1 MPTLDDV
8 GRAAGVSRGTVS
20 NVFNRPQLVRPEL
33 RERVEAAARALGYGG
48 PDPKGRLLKEG
59 KFNAIGFMPPG
70 AYAIAEVIRSPY
82 GRELMLGAALA
93 CDAAGATLSLV
104 NGTDDTRIASIRE
117 ALVDG
122 FILGHTADIE
132 LVASAKRR
140 RLPFVILESD
150 AGPEVNSIRIDARSG
165 AIAAVRHLA
174 GLGHG
179 RFAILSIRR
188 AAGPA
193 IVHMPGKT
201 DRMLTAGFALD
212 QERLDAY
219 REALAEAGLSL
230 DDVPVIETT
239 PGDPQAGAAVFDHCP
254 EATAIMTMSDWQ
266 AITVLGEAA
275 RRGIDV
281 PGHVSVVGFD
291 GTAESAR
298 TTPPLTTVA
307 QDIVGK
313 ARLAAEMVLANGPPR
328 QVVLPVELLVRS
340 STGRPRDARPA
351 SKGPTA
357 RPRRP

>member
-20 NVFNRPQLVRPEL
+20 NVFNRPELVRPEL

-70 AYAIAEVIRSPY
+70 AYAMAEMVRSPY
-82 GRELMLGAALA
+82 GRELLLGAALA

-104 NGTDDTRIASIRE
+104 NGTDDTRMASIRG

-122 FILGHTADIE
+122 FILGHAVDID
-132 LVASAKRR
+132 LVTSAKRR

-150 AGPEVNSIRIDARSG
+150 AGPDVNSIKIDGRSG
-165 AIAAVRHLA
+165 ALAVIRHLTA
-174 GLGHG
+174 LGH
-179 RFAILSIRR
+179 RKFAILSVRR
-188 AAGPA
+188 TAGPA
-193 IVHMPGKT
+193 IVHMPGET
-201 DRMLTAGFALD
+201 NRALTTGFALD
-212 QERLDAY
+212 HERLDGFS
-219 REALAEAGLSL
+219 EALTEAGLSL
-230 DDVPVIETT
+230 QDMPIIETT
-239 PGDPQAGAAVFDHCP
+239 PGDPKAGATVFDNCT
-254 EATAIMTMSDWQ
+254 EATAIVTMSDWQ
-266 AITVLGEAA
+266 AITVLDEAI

-281 PGHVSVVGFD
+281 PGHVSVTGFD

-313 ARLAAEMVLANGPPR
+313 GRLAAEMVLANGPPR
-328 QVVLPVELLVRS
+328 QVVLPVELVVRG
-340 STGRPRDARPA
+340 STAAPRG
-351 SKGPTA
+351 S
-357 RPRRP
+357 